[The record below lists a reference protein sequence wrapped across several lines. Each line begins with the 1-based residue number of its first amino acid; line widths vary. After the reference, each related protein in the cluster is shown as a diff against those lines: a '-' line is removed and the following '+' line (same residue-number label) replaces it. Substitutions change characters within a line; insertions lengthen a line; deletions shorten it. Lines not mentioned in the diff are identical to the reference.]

1 MKPSWQQ
8 VRVNSTEGGA
18 WMPEW
23 CKNVYK
29 HPKMR
34 QVNWWQTMASWSP
47 LKVQIERLGGASYTS
62 KFMFWGKIGLI
73 WAKPAQIWSVPMSNV
88 SMTNTGTVPAG
99 GSINIAGSKD
109 TSHLSHL
116 KWTKRS
122 SKKSS
127 RKWKAYAL
135 TPCIGWPVLTVV
147 EVNRHYLR
155 VKASKR

>member
-1 MKPSWQQ
+1 MRNAIPKWDGKTWLTACQVQKLSPNYVTTWVPGMKPSWQQ

-34 QVNWWQTMASWSP
+34 QVNWWQTMASWP
-47 LKVQIERLGGASYTS
+47 TLKVQIKRRGGASYTS

-73 WAKPAQIWSVPMSNV
+73 WAKPAQIWSVHMSNV
-88 SMTNTGTVPAG
+88 SMTNTDTVPAG

-109 TSHLSHL
+109 TFHLSHL

-122 SKKSS
+122 S
-127 RKWKAYAL
+127 
-135 TPCIGWPVLTVV
+135 
-147 EVNRHYLR
+147 N
-155 VKASKR
+155 